1 MSAAANQGP
10 AGSTPPTS
18 STPPASSTPM
28 EVFLAFLR
36 LGLTSFGGPVAHI
49 GYFRTEF
56 VARRRWLDDAAYAE
70 YVALAQFLPGPASSQ
85 VGLALGAHR
94 AGLPGSLA
102 AWLGFTLPSAV
113 VMIALGLGIGALGDG
128 RLGGGQLGAIESDAL
143 LHGLKLV
150 AVAVVIQALWQMANQ
165 LCPDRLRLGFAV
177 VATAVALLLP
187 AVVGHLAAMVL
198 GALAGLL
205 LLRPK
210 GALEGGDSGA
220 VAWRHEAFSRWCL
233 RGFFILLGGLPIAAW
248 LFGVPLFEMVERF
261 YRAGALVFG
270 GGHVVLPLLESGTVA
285 PGWVDKGAF
294 LAGYGAAQALPGPL
308 FTFAGYLGALP
319 GMPVGGPAGGLIG
332 ILAVFLPSF
341 LLVFGILPRW
351 AGLRRRRGVVAAVRG
366 TNAAVVGV
374 LLAALYDPLWT
385 GAVFGAADFAFVMGA
400 LGLLALARVPPWAVV
415 CLGALGGGAFGLH

>member
-1 MSAAANQGP
+1 MSAPANRDP
-10 AGSTPPTS
+10 AG
-18 STPPASSTPM
+18 STPM

-113 VMIALGLGIGALGDG
+113 AMIALGLGIGALED
-128 RLGGGQLGAIESDAL
+128 GQLGAIESNAP

-165 LCPDRLRLGFAV
+165 LCPDRPRLGFAA

-210 GALEGGDSGA
+210 GALEDGDSGA
-220 VAWRHEAFSRWCL
+220 VAWRYEAFSRWCL
-233 RGFFILLGGLPIAAW
+233 RGFFILLGGLPVAAW
-248 LFGVPLFEMVERF
+248 LFGAPLFEMVERF

-319 GMPVGGPAGGLIG
+319 GMPVGGAAGGLIG

-351 AGLRRRRGVVAAVRG
+351 AGLRRRRGVAAAVRG

-385 GAVFGAADFAFVMGA
+385 GAVFGAADFAFVVGA

-415 CLGALGGGAFGLH
+415 CLGAMGGCAFGLH

>member
-1 MSAAANQGP
+1 MSAPANRDP
-10 AGSTPPTS
+10 AGSTPT
-18 STPPASSTPM
+18 

-113 VMIALGLGIGALGDG
+113 AMIALGLGIGALED
-128 RLGGGQLGAIESDAL
+128 GQLGAIESNAP

-165 LCPDRLRLGFAV
+165 LCPDRPRLGFAV

-187 AVVGHLAAMVL
+187 AAVGHLAAMVL

-205 LLRPK
+205 LLRTK
-210 GALEGGDSGA
+210 GDPEDGDSGA

-261 YRAGALVFG
+261 YRAGVLVFG

-351 AGLRRRRGVVAAVRG
+351 AGLRRRRGVAAAVRG

-385 GAVFGAADFAFVMGA
+385 GAVFGAADFAFVVGA

-415 CLGALGGGAFGLH
+415 CLGAMGGCAFGLH